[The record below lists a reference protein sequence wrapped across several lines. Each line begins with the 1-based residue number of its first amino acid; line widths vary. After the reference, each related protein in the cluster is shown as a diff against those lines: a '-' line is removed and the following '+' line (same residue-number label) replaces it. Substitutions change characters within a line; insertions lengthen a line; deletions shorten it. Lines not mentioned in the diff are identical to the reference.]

1 MTNLEA
7 LSASCNYP
15 IDTLKLQKILID
27 RGLNDSVDYVGLSE
41 ALELAKAD
49 LYVLLVTSAN
59 ISEGDFT
66 VSANEKSL
74 KKCRLSLKKSRPLL
88 AKIQFQVWRNPER
101 LQGLLLEYL

>member
-27 RGLNDSVDYVGLSE
+27 RGLSDSVDYVGLSE
-41 ALELAKAD
+41 AFELAKAD

-66 VSANEKSL
+66 VSANEKALLIDLASGIFVKYGIENPL
-74 KKCRLSLKKSRPLL
+74 KPQ
-88 AKIQFQVWRNPER
+88 ATIRNR
-101 LQGLLLEYL
+101 SNYW